1 MKQLLVISGKGGT
14 GKTSVAGSFAA
25 LADHPVL
32 ADCDVDAADL
42 HLLLDPKESEAHDF
56 EALPGVE
63 IDPAACQAC
72 GACEAVCAFDA
83 IRVGDNGVRRIDV
96 FACEGCRRCVT
107 ACPSDAIRLR
117 KRLAGRWFISRTRY
131 GPLVHAR
138 LTPGEENSGKLVAQV
153 RRAASAIAASENRG
167 LVIIDGPPGIG
178 CPVISAMSGVDL
190 AVIVTE
196 PTVSGL
202 HDLKRVLEVAR
213 HFHVPVQVVINK
225 WDLAPER
232 TEAIERHCRAEDIP
246 LAGGIPF
253 DGEIVTAIAAGRPP
267 VGSDGNGAR
276 AIAAVWRAVSA
287 HLARESRGGIWDA
300 GSECG
305 ARSPG

>member
-1 MKQLLVISGKGGT
+1 MKQLLIISGKGDT

-25 LADHPVL
+25 LADRPVL

-42 HLLLDPKESEAHDF
+42 HLLLDPKESEAYDF

-83 IRVGDNGVRRIDV
+83 VRVGDHGVRRIDA
-96 FACEGCRRCVT
+96 FACEGCRRCLT
-107 ACPSDAIRLR
+107 ACPSGAIRLR
-117 KRLAGRWFISRTRY
+117 KRFAGRWFVSRTRF

-153 RRAASAIAASENRG
+153 RRAASAIATRENCG

-213 HFHVPVQVVINK
+213 HFRVPVQVVINK

-246 LAGGIPF
+246 LAGRIPF
-253 DGEIVTAIAAGRPP
+253 DREIAAAIAAGQPP
-267 VGSDGNGAR
+267 VAGGGNGAR
-276 AIAAVWRAVSA
+276 AIAAVWRTISA
-287 HLARESRGGIWDA
+287 HLTHDSTGGVRDA
-300 GSECG
+300 GNTGE
-305 ARSPG
+305 ARSL